1 MIKENIGNIDRLIRV
16 VVGIGLIGV
25 GAWYLSW
32 SSMIIGMVM
41 ILTGIMSSCPFYSL
55 LRIST
60 TPKEHTT
67 THHQEHTTT

>member
-1 MIKENIGNIDRLIRV
+1 MIKENIGSIDRAIRIV
-16 VVGIGLIGV
+16 TGIVLIGV

-32 SSMIIGMVM
+32 WAMIVGMVM
-41 ILTGIMSSCPFYSL
+41 ILTGIMSSCPLYSL

-60 TPKEHTT
+60 TPKEPTT